1 MVELTIIIIVFSYFG
16 LAPLVGHVLYKKLKY
31 SKTKKKNY
39 TGFFLRLI
47 AGIADLIIIIIFLF
61 FFVAI
66 FQALFYD
73 FNQSF
78 VLLEFITSWAYFCFF
93 HSSKYQATPGMMIC
107 KIKIYDQKFKRINLG
122 RASIKYF
129 SLPLSGVIFLIGFFM
144 IGFTKRKQGLHD
156 IFAKTLHLNK

>member
-1 MVELTIIIIVFSYFG
+1 
-16 LAPLVGHVLYKKLKY
+16 
-31 SKTKKKNY
+31 
-39 TGFFLRLI
+39 
-47 AGIADLIIIIIFLF
+47 
-61 FFVAI
+61 
-66 FQALFYD
+66 
-73 FNQSF
+73 
-78 VLLEFITSWAYFCFF
+78 
-93 HSSKYQATPGMMIC
+93 MMIC